1 MSNKSRQL
9 LLAKWYFCHKFTG
22 EMFLLQVILGNN
34 KKYLTNVPIYITSKI
49 EKTQA
54 RRTIA
59 AG

>member
-1 MSNKSRQL
+1 M
-9 LLAKWYFCHKFTG
+9 AKWYFCHKFTG
-22 EMFLLQVILGNN
+22 EIFLLQVILGNN